1 MTIEKRYR
9 KTKQGGRGL
18 LVFFTIQCLLFLL
31 DFFLTANPYSA
42 NHSGHTGADSNIM
55 SDSYFIQ
62 TNIITAV
69 SIFCTYFYL
78 NKLKLVLPLFPLYFA
93 IWIFF
98 SGTLNHAILEHTKSY
113 FYDAILPFLVAGIAY
128 YDFRGF
134 YNPEKLRILFWGI
147 FGFVLLGVI
156 LALVKPQVWGYLPF
170 AFSRVERGENSLA
183 AISAAHIILPAMAL
197 SISSLSKNLRLLV
210 YIFMLFLAL
219 SVMTRTLIV
228 YSISP
233 LLLYVF
239 FRTKGFSRYILI
251 FLALVVCYSGFLFL
265 IDSILLSSSKQ
276 TVLEASLTGRY
287 ELWEYYWKQLWESP
301 FIGKGAFM
309 LASPTSTYTG
319 LANSEIGVL
328 KTATEYGIPA
338 AILQSVLVVL
348 ANISAFRIL
357 TNNKSNDLEILT
369 SLLAIT
375 LTLGFLIEDH
385 YRILSTQNFVFWY
398 SIFFLVFK
406 RYPRLRFRVDI

>member
-1 MTIEKRYR
+1 
-9 KTKQGGRGL
+9 
-18 LVFFTIQCLLFLL
+18 LLFLF

-42 NHSGHTGADSNIM
+42 NHSGHAGADSNIV
-55 SDSYFIQ
+55 SYTYFIQ
-62 TNIITAV
+62 TNLITAV
-69 SIFCTYFYL
+69 SIFCAYFYI
-78 NKLKLVLPLFPLYFA
+78 NKLKLFFPLFPLYFA

-98 SGTLNHAILEHTKSY
+98 SGTINHAILEHTKSY
-113 FYDAILPFLVAGIAY
+113 FFDAILPFFVASIAY
-128 YDFRGF
+128 HDYRGI

-156 LALVKPQVWGYLPF
+156 LALIKPQVWGYLPF

-183 AISAAHIILPAMAL
+183 AISGAHILLPAMAL

-239 FRTKGFSRYILI
+239 FRTRGFARYILI
-251 FLALVVCYSGFLFL
+251 FITLGACYLGFLFL

-287 ELWEYYWKQLWESP
+287 ELWEYYWKQLWKSP
-301 FIGKGAFM
+301 FIGQGAFM

-338 AILQSVLVVL
+338 AILQSALVIL

-357 TNNKSNDLEILT
+357 KNNKSNDLEVLI
-369 SLLAIT
+369 SLLVFTQT
-375 LTLGFLIEDH
+375 LEFLIQDH
-385 YRILSTQNFVFWY
+385 YRILTTENFLFWY
-398 SIFFLVFK
+398 GIFFLVFK